1 MFFILSEEDK
11 ANEVSLRYFFD
22 LVDLD
27 CDGVVTAYV
36 LGYTH
41 QFTKYTKYTVGTC
54 KVNEC
59 VLELE
64 LFNASKVPWLH
75 GKYGVQ

>member
-1 MFFILSEEDK
+1 MSSSPLSPPLGPLPCRYEDFVFFILSEEDK

-36 LGYTH
+36 LE
-41 QFTKYTKYTVGTC
+41 YTKYKMLLLVYP
-54 KVNEC
+54 V
-59 VLELE
+59 
-64 LFNASKVPWLH
+64 
-75 GKYGVQ
+75 